1 MYLIKKSLLLSLS
14 VLSLTLMGCQKENA
28 TQNVVTPQEKTQQ
41 TELKTLSIGY
51 QKASVNAVIAKENKL
66 LEKAFPNTQIKWYEF
81 PGGPQILEA
90 LAVGSVDIG
99 TTGDTPPVYA
109 QAGGKPLNYI
119 AYETAKPSSSAIL
132 IPQTSTI
139 ESLSDLKGKRVAVH
153 RGSSSHYLLVRA
165 LQKASLNWSDIEA
178 VWLSPAD
185 ARAAFQKGAIDA
197 WAIWDPYYAAAEL
210 EDHAKVLTTGVGL
223 SPNYTFYLGSN
234 DILKNHA
241 SEINLIL
248 AQFSEADK
256 WIWSHKPETIKIVAK
271 STGLSEQVSRKFI
284 ERRPNPSNAQLLTP
298 QVTKDQQQLAD
309 TFAQFDLIP
318 QSIEIQKSVWS
329 PNE

>member
-1 MYLIKKSLLLSLS
+1 MYLIKKSLLLTLS
-14 VLSLTLMGCQKENA
+14 VIGLTFMGCQKEN
-28 TQNVVTPQEKTQQ
+28 TPQNLTTPQAKTQH

-66 LEKAFPNTQIKWYEF
+66 FEKAFPNTQIKWYEF

-139 ESLSDLKGKRVAVH
+139 QNLSDLKGKRIAVH

-165 LQKASLNWSDIEA
+165 LQTANLRWSDIEP

-210 EDHAKVLTTGVGL
+210 EDHAKVLTTGVNL

-234 DILKNHA
+234 DLIQNHA
-241 SEINLIL
+241 HEINRIL

-256 WIWSHKPETIKIVAK
+256 WVWSHQQETIQLIAQ
-271 STGLSEQVSRKFI
+271 STGLSEAVSQRFVQ
-284 ERRPNPSNAQLLTP
+284 RRPNPSHAQALTP
-298 QVTKDQQQLAD
+298 QVIQDQQQLAD
-309 TFAQFDLIP
+309 AFSDAALIP
-318 QSIEIQKSVWS
+318 QAIEIQKSVWS
-329 PNE
+329 PH